1 MSFPPGTEMF
11 QFPGF
16 ASLTLF
22 YSGQDTWFAPLT
34 TSPTGSHPRTTTSAK
49 HQVGCPIRRSTD
61 QSLFPAPRSL
71 SQGITSF
78 IASCCQGI
86 HQTPFSRL
94 IRSRER
100 KAGLLRPGPLLGHAF
115 LRPRPSVCGSH
126 TFSPPRLP
134 CLGPRQRLVYLT
146 WNEAALDPHA
156 LSGLRRRRPPL
167 TREGPNG
174 FDVLSSRCHLVVLIG
189 RESAAQGTRPPR
201 RSPVR

>member
-49 HQVGCPIRRSTD
+49 HQVGCPIRRSLD
-61 QSLFPAPRSL
+61 QSLFPAPQSL

-86 HQTPFSRL
+86 HQTPLSRL
-94 IRSRER
+94 IRSRR
-100 KAGLLRPGPLLGHAF
+100 RRALLCGRGSKRPTHPH
-115 LRPRPSVCGSH
+115 
-126 TFSPPRLP
+126 
-134 CLGPRQRLVYLT
+134 
-146 WNEAALDPHA
+146 ALDPEVMTRTRPLGRVRPGCGSRTA
-156 LSGLRRRRPPL
+156 PSGSQTRPHGQCLQTWKDCFWCPGAPGAP
-167 TREGPNG
+167 R
-174 FDVLSSRCHLVVLIG
+174 G
-189 RESAAQGTRPPR
+189 RIPAWRQTQGT
-201 RSPVR
+201 